1 MKRLLII
8 LKLIFLIMI
17 NFCAISESY
26 VDPSMAMTQRISAL
40 QKTEKLKP
48 VYDSDKKLLNIYSED
63 MEGVKLYF
71 SVKTRWGNWQISE
84 NKKRMLILINNE
96 NNTNYDLAYLL
107 DGESGLLKYLRTI
120 PIGCRSNSD
129 ITYILYEKDFFNR
142 IFGLIDIQENA
153 EILSFSWKLKE
164 FDKVSDK
171 AGFCLYRNTKLK
183 NCFVVSLVVE
193 AFTVAQGTYTIGE
206 KEIRTEFDD
215 TDKRDTQWKYSD
227 DVSKFDK
234 GLGNID

>member
-26 VDPSMAMTQRISAL
+26 VDLSMVMTQRISAL
-40 QKTEKLKP
+40 QKNEKLKP

-96 NNTNYDLAYLL
+96 NNTSYDLAYLL

-120 PIGCRSNSD
+120 SIGCRSNSD